1 MRLRQLTMPQLS
13 LCLLCLKVLSY
24 RQGLEWQ
31 ENQLNQELLKLSSW
45 QTSGHFQFDIED
57 LLIP

>member
-1 MRLRQLTMPQLS
+1 MRLRQLTMQQLS
-13 LCLLCLKVLSY
+13 LCLLCSKVLSY

-45 QTSGHFQFDIED
+45 QNFGHFQFDIED

>member
-1 MRLRQLTMPQLS
+1 MRLRQLTMQQQS
-13 LCLLCLKVLSY
+13 LCLLCSKVLSY

-31 ENQLNQELLKLSSW
+31 ENQLNQELLKLSSL
-45 QTSGHFQFDIED
+45 QNSGHFQFDIED

>member
-1 MRLRQLTMPQLS
+1 MRLRQLTMQQLS
-13 LCLLCLKVLSY
+13 LCLLCSKVISY
-24 RQGLEWQ
+24 WQGLEWQ

-45 QTSGHFQFDIED
+45 QNSGHFQFDIED